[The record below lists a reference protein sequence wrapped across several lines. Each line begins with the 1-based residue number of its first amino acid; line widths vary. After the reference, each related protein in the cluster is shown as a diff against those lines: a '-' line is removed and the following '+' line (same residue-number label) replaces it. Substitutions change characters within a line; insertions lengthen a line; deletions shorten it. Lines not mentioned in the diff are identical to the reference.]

1 MNWVE
6 ILNQIFQL
14 VLVPLLGILTT
25 WFVKWVNSKIENQK
39 VATENELYRKYLTM
53 FQDTVERSV
62 IMTNQTYVD
71 ALKNKNA
78 FTAEAQKEAFE
89 MTYKQVISLMTDEAK
104 NYLSNVVG
112 DFDEFTKMYIESIV
126 NGKKADKVG

>member
-25 WFVKWVNSKIENQK
+25 WFVKWINSKIENQK
-39 VATENELYRKYLTM
+39 VTTENELYRKYLTM

-62 IMTNQTYVD
+62 TMTNQTYVD

>member
-1 MNWVE
+1 VNWVE
-6 ILNQIFQL
+6 ILNQVFQL
-14 VLVPLLGILTT
+14 VLVPLLGIITT
-25 WFVKWVNSKIENQK
+25 WFVKWINSKIENQK
-39 VATENELYRKYLTM
+39 VTTENELYRKYLTM

-62 IMTNQTYVD
+62 TMTNQTYVD